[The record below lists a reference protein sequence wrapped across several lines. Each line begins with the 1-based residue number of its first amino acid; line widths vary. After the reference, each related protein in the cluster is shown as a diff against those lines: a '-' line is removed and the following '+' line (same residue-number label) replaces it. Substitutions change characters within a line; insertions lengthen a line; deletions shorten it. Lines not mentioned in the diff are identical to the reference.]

1 MQPMTPNWRTS
12 SYTGTESCV
21 EVADNDPREVRVR
34 DTKERGRGIV
44 SVQRASWTEFV
55 RYAKQRLPGE

>member
-21 EVADNDPREVRVR
+21 EVADSDPKSVMVR
-34 DTKERGRGIV
+34 DTKARSWGVLTVR
-44 SVQRASWTEFV
+44 RDSWTEFV
-55 RYAKQRLPGE
+55 EYAKHG